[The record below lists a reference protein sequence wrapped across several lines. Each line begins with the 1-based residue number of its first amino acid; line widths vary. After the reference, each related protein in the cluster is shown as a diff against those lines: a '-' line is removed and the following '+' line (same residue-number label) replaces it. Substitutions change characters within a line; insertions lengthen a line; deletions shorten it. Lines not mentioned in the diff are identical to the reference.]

1 MYTVSTQIQ
10 RQSNPRT
17 SHGQAAATNSN
28 NRSKRSIFYD
38 YKTKIDPTTKKTL
51 PM

>member
-1 MYTVSTQIQ
+1 MYSVSTQIQ
-10 RQSNPRT
+10 RQSNHPRT

-28 NRSKRSIFYD
+28 NRSIFYD
-38 YKTKIDPTTKKTL
+38 YKTKTDPTTKKTL